1 MNQAALQGSVVSD
14 SYQPDIVGVRNQP
27 KHYFAWRL
35 DGSPDSLRYI
45 GTNNLGF
52 WDQNVGIMNSQ
63 SVLSGVLGPKPG
75 FRYAANDSCFAIYPV
90 TGPYDVWAAYGCSGP
105 VSVETNDLPPVNYS
119 LSQNYP
125 NPFNPSTKITF
136 ELPGASNVTLN
147 VFNIL
152 GELVAELVNQSLET
166 GRYEYQFNSEAL
178 ASGIYF
184 YKLEAREVNG
194 KDHFVDVKK
203 MILLR

>member
-1 MNQAALQGSVVSD
+1 
-14 SYQPDIVGVRNQP
+14 
-27 KHYFAWRL
+27 
-35 DGSPDSLRYI
+35 
-45 GTNNLGF
+45 
-52 WDQNVGIMNSQ
+52 
-63 SVLSGVLGPKPG
+63 
-75 FRYAANDSCFAIYPV
+75 
-90 TGPYDVWAAYGCSGP
+90 
-105 VSVETNDLPPVNYS
+105 
-119 LSQNYP
+119 
-125 NPFNPSTKITF
+125 
-136 ELPGASNVTLN
+136 